1 MEFKNSN
8 TFSSEDFLTSLMNN
22 APLGIISVNEAG
34 LVSHANRLAK
44 VLLQLSPLN
53 QKITGRS
60 IWDCVNHIP
69 LLQEKVSVF
78 LEKNRKSFNTG
89 PININEKY
97 IIIKGVRLK
106 NGFIC
111 IINDISRVKEI
122 ETESIQSIIAGQEI
136 ERRRIAREIHDGIGP
151 LLSYSKLEL
160 DAFLDE
166 YVEQNKDIPDEKLI
180 NIRQTLDSITNDLR
194 DLSHH
199 LIPRLLEEFGLFS
212 AFNSLIT
219 KLNNTIKSKIE
230 FYCNIDSSTRFDP
243 DLELNLYRCGQELVN
258 NAVKHAKASEILVQ
272 LIKHDHSIVLMVEDD
287 GVGFEQNDNN
297 PEHYGIGLTNIKTRV
312 RTLKG
317 AFIIESRINK
327 GTTASIE
334 VPVN

>member
-1 MEFKNSN
+1 MELKNSN
-8 TFSSEDFLTSLMNN
+8 AFSSEDFLASLMNN
-22 APLGIISVNEAG
+22 APLGIISVDESG
-34 LVSHANRLAK
+34 IVSHANRLAK
-44 VLLQLSPLN
+44 VLLQVSPLN
-53 QKITGRS
+53 RKITGRS
-60 IWDCVNHIP
+60 IWECVNHIP
-69 LLQEKVSVF
+69 LLQEKLSMF

-89 PININEKY
+89 SININDKY
-97 IIIKGVRLK
+97 IIIKGVSIK

-111 IINDISRVKEI
+111 IITDISRVKEI

-136 ERRRIAREIHDGIGP
+136 ERRRIGREIHDGIGP

-160 DAFLDE
+160 DAFLDAF
-166 YVEQNKDIPDEKLI
+166 VEQNKDIPDEKLM

-219 KLNNTIKSKIE
+219 KMNSSIKSKIE
-230 FYCNIDSSTRFDP
+230 FYCNIDSATRFDP
-243 DLELNLYRCGQELVN
+243 DLELNLYRCGQELLN

-287 GVGFEQNDNN
+287 GMGFEQINN
-297 PEHYGIGLTNIKTRV
+297 SPENFGIGLTNIETRV
-312 RTLKG
+312 RTLNG
-317 AFIIESRINK
+317 EFIIESLINR
-327 GTTASIE
+327 GTSASIE
-334 VPVN
+334 VPVH